1 VKHSLKHY
9 HNVILH
15 FIVLCARQISRQT
28 LKFYLQWNGHVYSRE
43 LQNWQASSEH
53 IMPSYSR
60 TAFTLGPHNRPES
73 DHCAGARERPNE
85 RVAKK
90 GVIQLV
96 IRPPLTDE
104 MISECPKLAS
114 ASCDNWMV
122 MYAPNA
128 YTANAR
134 ADADLPCVFPLVK
147 GLNACKCPHSWLVWS
162 HHGGTYSD
170 THGDSRR
177 QRFSID
183 DYTSFRR
190 RELNRCH
197 RHAIQSSLC
206 CEWF

>member
-1 VKHSLKHY
+1 M
-9 HNVILH
+9 
-15 FIVLCARQISRQT
+15 FTA
-28 LKFYLQWNGHVYSRE
+28 
-43 LQNWQASSEH
+43 ASCKIDRHPPKH
-53 IMPSYSR
+53 IMLSYSCI
-60 TAFTLGPHNRPES
+60 AFTLGPHDRPES
-73 DHCAGARERPNE
+73 DYCVGAREKPNE

-96 IRPPLTDE
+96 IRPPLTNE

-170 THGDSRR
+170 THGDSKR

-190 RELNRCH
+190 EINRRRDTVIIMLRIILMNIAYNCNFQYNLIPEIFPT
-197 RHAIQSSLC
+197 RYVSKVFANY
-206 CEWF
+206 